1 MGGKSREKNEYI
13 IRGMS
18 SAPARRRL
26 SSVVSVRVAAVMGG
40 NALAV
45 VGAACGGRVFGKV
58 YEYEEDVYISLDGSA
73 DVIVNASISA
83 LVNLRGIDLP
93 LDPAARLDREQ
104 IRAAYTSP
112 LTDVTRVSRPWRR
125 QGRRFVQV
133 RLHVADIRKLSE
145 VAPFSWST
153 YEMAEKD
160 GLVVYRQTIGKSAM
174 RPGTLRN
181 VGWSG
186 GELVAF
192 RLHMPSRIAWHN
204 ARDLET
210 NETSDIARGNILSW
224 EQHLTD
230 RLDGRPISIEV
241 RMDRQSILYRTLWL
255 FAGAFAAA
263 VALIGALIWLTIR
276 KGAKEGDAA

>member
-1 MGGKSREKNEYI
+1 
-13 IRGMS
+13 MS
-18 SAPARRRL
+18 IPAALVLLL
-26 SSVVSVRVAAVMGG
+26 SM
-40 NALAV
+40 LA
-45 VGAACGGRVFGKV
+45 AACGGRVFGKV
-58 YEYEEDVYISLDGSA
+58 YEYEEDLYVSLDGSA
-73 DVIVNASISA
+73 ELVVNASIPA
-83 LVNLRGIDLP
+83 LVTLRGIDLP
-93 LDPAARLDREQ
+93 LDSGARLERGQ
-104 IRAAYTSP
+104 IRAAYESA

-133 RLHVADIRKLSE
+133 RVRVSDVRRLNE

-153 YEMAEKD
+153 YELTEKD
-160 GLVVYRQTIGKSAM
+160 GLAVYRQQVAGSAL
-174 RPGTLRN
+174 RAGTLRN
-181 VGWSG
+181 FGWSG

-192 RLHMPSRIAWHN
+192 RLHLPSRIVWHN

-210 NETSDIARGNILSW
+210 NETSDIARGNILAW

-263 VALIGALIWLTIR
+263 LLLIATVIWLTIR
-276 KGAKEGDAA
+276 RGAKDPEAA